1 MPEIVQIALLMIAGL
16 AGLVWSAHFFVGGSA
31 ALAKHL
37 GMRPGLIGLT
47 IVAFGT
53 SAPEIVVSA
62 DSALKGAS
70 DLGVGNAIGS
80 NIANIGLVLGA
91 SCLIAKIP
99 IGRPLFRLEIPL
111 LIVATA
117 AAFVVL
123 FNGYLSRTEGAVLLF
138 CAILLPFIVTF
149 DAQRKGHTVA
159 AEEAEA
165 LEDEI
170 PELTMPASWLWL
182 AGGLIALLFSSHLL
196 VDSATDLAILF
207 GVKPMIVGLTVVALG
222 TSLPELAA
230 SIASIIKGHTEM
242 AIGNILGSNI
252 LNIFAVMSLPGL
264 ILPVEL
270 GQEVFSRDTITMTV
284 LTVALLLIGVAKT
297 LKNSRSSKNN
307 VELKEPTLGWVSGAL
322 FLSVYVAYYGLIFS
336 TINS

>member
-1 MPEIVQIALLMIAGL
+1 MPEIIQIALLMIIGL
-16 AGLVWSAHFFVGGSA
+16 VGLVWSAHFFVGGSA

-62 DSALKGAS
+62 DSAFKGAS

-91 SCLIAKIP
+91 SCLIARIP
-99 IGRPLFRLEIPL
+99 VSRPLFKLEIPI
-111 LIVATA
+111 LIMATI
-117 AAFVVL
+117 AAFLVL
-123 FNGYLSRTEGAVLLF
+123 LDGYLSRIEGGILLA
-138 CAILLPFIVTF
+138 CAISLPFIVVY
-149 DAQRKGHTVA
+149 DSQRKGHTVA

-165 LEDEI
+165 LEEEI
-170 PELTMPASWLWL
+170 PELSKPLSWLWL
-182 AGGLIALLFSSHLL
+182 VGGLITLLFSSHLL
-196 VDSATDLAILF
+196 VDSATDLALLF

-230 SIASIIKGHTEM
+230 SIASIMKGHTEM

-264 ILPVEL
+264 ILPTEM
-270 GQEVFSRDTITMTV
+270 GPEVFYRDIMTMTL
-284 LTVALLLIGVAKT
+284 LTVALLSIGC
-297 LKNSRSSKNN
+297 SKIFFANRKQLDN
-307 VELKEPTLGWVSGAL
+307 GIEPTLGRLSGAL
-322 FLSVYVAYYGLIFS
+322 FLLVYAGYYGLIFS
-336 TINS
+336 TINA